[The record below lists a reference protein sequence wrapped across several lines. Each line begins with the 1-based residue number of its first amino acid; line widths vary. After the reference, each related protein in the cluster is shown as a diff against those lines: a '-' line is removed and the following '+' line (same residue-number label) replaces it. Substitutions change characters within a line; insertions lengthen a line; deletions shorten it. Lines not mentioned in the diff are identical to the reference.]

1 MRSSLRDLAPR
12 LLRGERRRRIV
23 EAATVAGPL
32 LLSRD
37 DRIMTPWLL
46 STGCWEAGDTAL
58 FQRMLRSGMTFV
70 DVGAHVGYFSLLAA
84 SIVGETGRVLAFEP
98 SPENFELLQ
107 ANVRN
112 RGLAS
117 VSCFPWAV
125 GAKNGSANL
134 HLAVDNSGDHRI
146 EPAEEQRAKIEVPIV
161 ALDSVP
167 EITPPLHAV
176 KIDIQGA
183 EEAAVRGMER
193 LLASS
198 PDVFLVLE
206 FWPYGIVRFGGDP
219 RRALDY
225 YRSLGFVVRAQ
236 DPEVEGPADWSDDE
250 ILEFCTRQDGWQH
263 ASLLLERGGD

>member
-1 MRSSLRDLAPR
+1 VRRSLLDLASRQLRRARGPR
-12 LLRGERRRRIV
+12 TV

-37 DRIMTPWLL
+37 DKIITPWVV

-58 FQRMLRSGMTFV
+58 FQELLRPGMTFV
-70 DVGAHVGYFSLLAA
+70 DIGAHVGYFSLLAA
-84 SIVGETGRVLAFEP
+84 PLVGETGRVLAFEP
-98 SPENFELLQ
+98 HPENFELLQ

-112 RGLAS
+112 RSLTN
-117 VSCFPWAV
+117 VSCYPWAV
-125 GAKNGSANL
+125 GAANGRASL
-134 HLAVDNSGDHRI
+134 YLAVDNSGDHRI
-146 EPAEEQRAKIEVPIV
+146 EPAEEERTRIEVPLV

-167 EITPPLHAV
+167 EITPPLQAV

-193 LLASS
+193 LLAAS
-198 PDVFLVLE
+198 PEVFLVLE
-206 FWPYGIVRFGGDP
+206 FWPYGIERSGGDP
-219 RRALDY
+219 RRVLDY

-236 DPEVEGPADWSDDE
+236 DPEVAGPAEWSDDE

-263 ASLLLERGGD
+263 ASLLLTRV